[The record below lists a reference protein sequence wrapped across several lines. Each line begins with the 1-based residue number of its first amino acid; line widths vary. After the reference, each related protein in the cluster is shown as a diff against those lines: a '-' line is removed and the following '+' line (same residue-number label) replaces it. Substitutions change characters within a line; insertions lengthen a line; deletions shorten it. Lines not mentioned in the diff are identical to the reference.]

1 MGFDFME
8 DRPLHQKG
16 AQGGDGDG
24 GDGGGGGGSSTVG
37 VGDPHH
43 SGIRPAPGRPS
54 AHSEQRVA
62 SLFDLLQELSVP
74 PKSGGSSLGAQA
86 AGAPRGTTASPL
98 ASPLSTKKAVCS
110 KGGSSLDITGGN
122 QQQPSAAS
130 QTGTTPSSEEKRRR
144 RDGAGRPVLRREGQ
158 QDRNWIGASSTD
170 EVRRVTFAVDE
181 EAEQARSRQ
190 SGRGSGDSSSR
201 DCDQRA
207 AGGGGAA
214 AAAITGPTIPSSR
227 SANARPGNDDGNSN
241 SGGGG
246 GGGGGRLANAAA
258 TAHVSGATPN
268 SNALGRRVAL
278 PAVAAAQ
285 AALPV
290 SPVNRP
296 GARQRE
302 VELSTRRRRVDDAG
316 GGGGRENSC
325 RRAAGGS
332 ARGAAGR
339 QRGPP
344 LGVRENNAAVSG
356 AGPLWREAFPA
367 RGGGGGG
374 DEGPRGTTGERRQGK
389 GGTRG
394 GTSEQVDDRAR
405 NSSERWTTLPQDGG
419 DEVQW
424 MSQGGDPTT
433 AGVDGSRRWPSASTN
448 LDSFRGG
455 GRGGKGA
462 NATRTTSQ
470 AEEEGNDVDSGG
482 SGSGSSSGGGGQRG
496 QIARRRAR
504 EPSPS
509 AGEDVSPGR
518 ARGAKRAKRTV
529 EGRDDGDRG
538 GGTDDGQGLFEGS
551 GDEGC
556 TYFEYEDPATGGAQD
571 DGRPEDNGPKGGP
584 QKELLRVR
592 GLCRMQGSVLALVEW
607 SVVDVDG
614 AASTELSFVLSSTLK
629 AEWPRQYIDY
639 LEAKMVFEEEKNDG
653 A

>member
-1 MGFDFME
+1 
-8 DRPLHQKG
+8 RQLHQKG

-74 PKSGGSSLGAQA
+74 PKPGGSSLGAPA

-110 KGGSSLDITGGN
+110 KGSSSLDITGGN
-122 QQQPSAAS
+122 QRQSSAAS
-130 QTGTTPSSEEKRRR
+130 QTGTTPSCEEKRRR

-158 QDRNWIGASSTD
+158 QDRDWIGASSTD
-170 EVRRVTFAVDE
+170 EARHVTFAVDE
-181 EAEQARSRQ
+181 EAGQARSRQ
-190 SGRGSGDSSSR
+190 NGRGSGDSSSR

-214 AAAITGPTIPSSR
+214 AAAITGATIPSSR
-227 SANARPGNDDGNSN
+227 SANANPGNDDGNSN

-246 GGGGGRLANAAA
+246 GGGRRLTNAAA
-258 TAHVSGATPN
+258 TAPVSGATPN
-268 SNALGRRVAL
+268 SNALGRGVAL

-285 AALPV
+285 AALSV

-302 VELSTRRRRVDDAG
+302 VDLSTRRRRVDDAG
-316 GGGGRENSC
+316 GGGGRENSGTGC

-356 AGPLWREAFPA
+356 AGPLWREDFPA

-374 DEGPRGTTGERRQGK
+374 GGEGPRGTTGGRRQGK

-394 GTSEQVDDRAR
+394 GTSEQVDDRVR

-462 NATRTTSQ
+462 NTTRTTSQ
-470 AEEEGNDVDSGG
+470 SEEEGNDVDSGG
-482 SGSGSSSGGGGQRG
+482 GGGSGSSSCGGGQRG
-496 QIARRRAR
+496 QIARRGAR

-509 AGEDVSPGR
+509 AGEDVSPGC
-518 ARGAKRAKRTV
+518 ARGGKRAKRTV

-551 GDEGC
+551 GDEVC
-556 TYFEYEDPATGGAQD
+556 
-571 DGRPEDNGPKGGP
+571 
-584 QKELLRVR
+584 
-592 GLCRMQGSVLALVEW
+592 
-607 SVVDVDG
+607 
-614 AASTELSFVLSSTLK
+614 
-629 AEWPRQYIDY
+629 
-639 LEAKMVFEEEKNDG
+639 
-653 A
+653 